1 MNDLGDRRLPVDHHL
16 HTPLCGHA
24 DGMPAEY
31 VAAAAGLAGVGFSD
45 HLPYLEPAMADPAL
59 AMSWDDLPVYL
70 GGVRRLRE
78 ESDTPVLLGIEVDYF
93 PGQEN
98 RLASVLG
105 ELPLDY
111 VCGAV
116 HRVGDWPFDDSRQRH
131 RYDGADITKLFRD
144 YYGLVAEM
152 AASGLFDVWAH
163 PDLPKKFGC
172 RPPKPVY
179 DDEDV
184 ALEAVAAAGMV
195 IEVNTSGLRKPARE
209 IYPSLVLLRRACAAG
224 IPVTFGSDAHRP
236 AEVGHEFGRAVAVA
250 RKAGYGTYATFSRR
264 EKIGLN
270 LP

>member
-1 MNDLGDRRLPVDHHL
+1 MNGLGDRRLPVDHHL
-16 HTPLCGHA
+16 HIPLCGHA

-31 VAAAAGLAGVGFSD
+31 VAAAGALAGVGFSD

-78 ESDTPVLLGIEVDYF
+78 ESDTPVLLGIEADYF
-93 PGQEN
+93 PGQES
-98 RLASVLG
+98 RLANILG

-111 VCGAV
+111 VYGAV
-116 HRVGDWPFDDSRQRH
+116 HWVGDWPFDDSRH
-131 RYDGADITKLFRD
+131 RRRYEGADINKLFRD
-144 YYGLVAEM
+144 YYGLVAGM

-163 PDLPKKFGC
+163 PDLPKKFGY
-172 RPPKPVY
+172 RPAEPVY

-209 IYPSLVLLRRACAAG
+209 IYPSLGLLRRACAAG

-236 AEVGHEFGRAVAVA
+236 GEVGHEFKRAVTLA
-250 RKAGYGTYATFSRR
+250 REAGYRTYTTFSRR
-264 EKIGLN
+264 EKVGLT

>member
-1 MNDLGDRRLPVDHHL
+1 
-16 HTPLCGHA
+16 
-24 DGMPAEY
+24 MPAEY
-31 VAAAAGLAGVGFSD
+31 VAAGAVLAGVGFSD

-78 ESDTPVLLGIEVDYF
+78 ESDTQVLLGIEVDYF
-93 PGQEN
+93 PGQES
-98 RLASVLG
+98 RLANILS

-116 HRVGDWPFDDSRQRH
+116 HWVGDWPFDDSRQRH
-131 RYDGADITKLFRD
+131 RYEGADINKLFRD

-163 PDLPKKFGC
+163 PDLPKKFGY
-172 RPPKPVY
+172 RPAKPVY

-195 IEVNTSGLRKPARE
+195 IEVNTSGLRKAARE
-209 IYPSLVLLRRACAAG
+209 IYPSLGLLRRACAAG

-236 AEVGHEFGRAVAVA
+236 AEVGQEFGRAVTLA
-250 RKAGYGTYATFSRR
+250 REAGYGTYATFSRR
-264 EKIGLN
+264 EKIGLD
-270 LP
+270 LR

>member
-1 MNDLGDRRLPVDHHL
+1 MNDLEDRRLPVDHHL

-31 VAAAAGLAGVGFSD
+31 VAAAAGLVGVGFSD
-45 HLPYLEPAMADPAL
+45 HLPYLEPAMADPTL
-59 AMSWDDLPVYL
+59 AMSWDDLPAYL

-93 PGQEN
+93 PGQES
-98 RLASVLG
+98 RLASILG

-111 VCGAV
+111 VYGAV
-116 HRVGDWPFDDSRQRH
+116 HWVGDWPFDDSRHRH
-131 RYDGADITKLFRD
+131 RYEGADITKLFRD

-163 PDLPKKFGC
+163 PDLPKKFGY
-172 RPPKPVY
+172 RPAKPVY
-179 DDEDV
+179 DEEDA
-184 ALEAVAAAGMV
+184 ALEAVAAAGMA
-195 IEVNTSGLRKPARE
+195 IEVNTSGLRKAARE
-209 IYPSLVLLRRACAAG
+209 IYPSLGLLRRACAAG

-236 AEVGHEFGRAVAVA
+236 AEVGHEFGRAVALA
-250 RKAGYGTYATFSRR
+250 REAEYGTYATFLRR
-264 EKIGLN
+264 EKFALA